1 MGYEPNFPAN
11 QLGGQK
17 ILWVIVEY
25 GLSGI
30 WVRRESTVNDACIR
44 ELHKERQL
52 GYSTGTV
59 VRAIQW
65 CS

>member
-17 ILWVIVEY
+17 FLWVIVEY

-30 WVRRESTVNDACIR
+30 WVRRESTVARSLVSGIGQG
-44 ELHKERQL
+44 ELPRGAAL
-52 GYSTGTV
+52 TL
-59 VRAIQW
+59 
-65 CS
+65 

>member
-30 WVRRESTVNDACIR
+30 WVRRESTVEVQSRNKTFIAHR
-44 ELHKERQL
+44 LHSMVQC
-52 GYSTGTV
+52 GP
-59 VRAIQW
+59 
-65 CS
+65 

>member
-17 ILWVIVEY
+17 FLWVIVEY

-30 WVRRESTVNDACIR
+30 WVRRESTVVIPSK
-44 ELHKERQL
+44 L
-52 GYSTGTV
+52 
-59 VRAIQW
+59 
-65 CS
+65 